1 MPDQIEYILIL
12 GHNLKIIFS
21 KKFSN
26 ICHLKLRGFLII
38 KVTMLIIFV
47 YKNNEVFSLPQIPVS
62 LS

>member
-47 YKNNEVFSLPQIPVS
+47 YKNNDTVGF
-62 LS
+62 